1 MPHTFKISIEKELS
15 ITLKEVKAIIVENG
29 GKFIGNT
36 SKGKFLGKTILGK
49 IKGEYA
55 SLSENEIKITIIK
68 KPFVTSKSKVESAI
82 REYFA

>member
-1 MPHTFKISIEKELS
+1 MPHTFKVTIKKDLPTTI
-15 ITLKEVKAIIVENG
+15 KEVESTIVENG
-29 GKFIGNT
+29 GKFKGNA
-36 SKGKFLGKTILGK
+36 SKGKFAGKTLLGK

-82 REYFA
+82 REYFS